1 MERFYI
7 VRLDTTA
14 QHERQFDRQDQV
26 LARELHLQFGKDAQV
41 WKASE
46 DMAGG
51 WYPDTK
57 DPVAYE
63 EYKVG
68 DVVTMPNGEN
78 WIAITKG
85 KTS

>member
-7 VRLDTTA
+7 VRLDATA

-63 EYKVG
+63 EGLGVEVLDELHRIDLG
-68 DVVTMPNGEN
+68 G
-78 WIAITKG
+78 
-85 KTS
+85 